1 MKKILKIIVII
12 FIVLFLLGLILNWL
26 AESYYKQ
33 GLEKSNKKEYKN
45 GLYFYS
51 NAIGLNK
58 RFTKAYFKR
67 GEAKFHLKDLERF
80 SF

>member
-33 GLEKSNKKEYKN
+33 GLEKSNKKQLSKCV
-45 GLYFYS
+45 YFFKS
-51 NAIGLNK
+51 NSMFDFAIECLS
-58 RFTKAYFKR
+58 
-67 GEAKFHLKDLERF
+67 LE
-80 SF
+80 